1 MQIVQTSATLFL
13 CEGGARTADCLGQM
27 RSRYLDRC
35 PIPRSS
41 LPASPIPSETE
52 GEEAIATAD
61 DRCPRTVRALH
72 VTAHGS
78 RSLSLH
84 EEEAR
89 TGRAGEKERGRPPSV
104 STTLLEAQCRLFRP
118 FLLTRT
124 PRDQIIA
131 IM

>member
-1 MQIVQTSATLFL
+1 M
-13 CEGGARTADCLGQM
+13 RTADGRGQM
-27 RSRYLDRC
+27 RSRALIRC
-35 PIPRSS
+35 LS
-41 LPASPIPSETE
+41 LAHLYPLPQCRQRQE
-52 GEEAIATAD
+52 EEAIATAD
-61 DRCPRTVRALH
+61 DRCPRTVRALP
-72 VTAHGS
+72 VTALGS

-89 TGRAGEKERGRPPSV
+89 TGRAREKERGRPPSV
-104 STTLLEAQCRLFRP
+104 STTLLEAQCRLFRS

>member
-1 MQIVQTSATLFL
+1 M
-13 CEGGARTADCLGQM
+13 
-27 RSRYLDRC
+27 
-35 PIPRSS
+35 
-41 LPASPIPSETE
+41 PSETE

-61 DRCPRTVRALH
+61 DRCPRIVRALP

>member
-1 MQIVQTSATLFL
+1 M
-13 CEGGARTADCLGQM
+13 
-27 RSRYLDRC
+27 
-35 PIPRSS
+35 
-41 LPASPIPSETE
+41 PSETE

-61 DRCPRTVRALH
+61 DRCPRIVRALP

-89 TGRAGEKERGRPPSV
+89 TGRAREKERGRPPSV
-104 STTLLEAQCRLFRP
+104 STTLLGTQSLLFRP
-118 FLLTRT
+118 FLLTRI